1 MVHGLQQIREMNNN
15 ACRIHE
21 AKKLGIVDPGR
32 REDSGRLTI
41 VELDKLGRRQ
51 VSNEPDILE

>member
-1 MVHGLQQIREMNNN
+1 MVHGLQQIREINQN

-21 AKKLGIVDPGR
+21 AKKHGIIDPGR
-32 REDSGRLTI
+32 RGDSGLTI
-41 VELDKLGRRQ
+41 VELDKLGRCQ